1 MTREE
6 LKKVFGDS
14 LKELKPII
22 IRPEKV
28 NTSKFSG
35 FAVFMSE
42 DCSEILS
49 VKALIGEPETVKC
62 YGVIPQKPPADG
74 VPRFN
79 CMIGDYEESRCS
91 VTIDL
96 DGQPK
101 SKWTAIASIFGA
113 RYIYASK
120 PGIYR
125 TSVSEDSVG
134 KLIEKQSGNYIGFF
148 RTIESAK
155 TEINR
160 VSSEYRNGLLVKIDN
175 IVDGNM
181 LDIRYNKTAS
191 LKETAE

>member
-22 IRPEKV
+22 VKPEKV
-28 NTSKFSG
+28 NTAKFNG
-35 FAVFMSE
+35 FAVFMLE

-49 VKALIGEPETVKC
+49 VRALIGEPEIVKC

-74 VPRFN
+74 VSRFN
-79 CMIGDYEESRCS
+79 CIVGDYEESQCS

-101 SKWTAIASIFGA
+101 NRWTAVASIFGA

-125 TSVSEDSVG
+125 TSVSEDSIG
-134 KLIEKQSGNYIGFF
+134 KLIE
-148 RTIESAK
+148 R
-155 TEINR
+155 
-160 VSSEYRNGLLVKIDN
+160 
-175 IVDGNM
+175 
-181 LDIRYNKTAS
+181 
-191 LKETAE
+191 

>member
-6 LKKVFGDS
+6 LKKIFGDS

-28 NTSKFSG
+28 NTAKFNG
-35 FAVFMSE
+35 LAVFMPK

-49 VKALIGEPETVKC
+49 VKALIGKPEIVKC
-62 YGVIPQKPPADG
+62 HGVIPQKPSADG

-101 SKWTAIASIFGA
+101 SRWTAAASIFGA
-113 RYIYASK
+113 RYVYASK

-134 KLIEKQSGNYIGFF
+134 KLIERQSGNYIGFF
-148 RTIESAK
+148 RTAESAK
-155 TEINR
+155 AEINR
-160 VSSEYRNGLLVKIDN
+160 VSSEYRNGLLVKMDN
-175 IVDGNM
+175 IVDGDM
-181 LDIRYNKTAS
+181 LDARYNKTAS

>member
-1 MTREE
+1 M
-6 LKKVFGDS
+6 
-14 LKELKPII
+14 
-22 IRPEKV
+22 
-28 NTSKFSG
+28 NTAEFSG
-35 FAVFMSE
+35 FAVFMPE

-62 YGVIPQKPPADG
+62 HGVIPQKPPADG

-79 CMIGDYEESRCS
+79 CMIGDYEESRCP

-101 SKWTAIASIFGA
+101 SRWTAVAGIFGA

-134 KLIEKQSGNYIGFF
+134 KLIERQSGNHIGFF
-148 RTIESAK
+148 RTAESAK
-155 TEINR
+155 AEINR
-160 VSSEYRNGLLVKIDN
+160 VSSEYRNDLLAKMDN
-175 IVDGNM
+175 IVDGDMFNA
-181 LDIRYNKTAS
+181 RYNKTAS
-191 LKETAE
+191 LKETTE

>member
-1 MTREE
+1 MTKEE

-28 NTSKFSG
+28 NTTKFSG
-35 FAVFMSE
+35 FAVFMPE

-62 YGVIPQKPPADG
+62 HGVIPQKPPADG

-79 CMIGDYEESRCS
+79 CVVGDYEESRCS

-101 SKWTAIASIFGA
+101 NKWTAVAGIFGA
-113 RYIYASK
+113 RYVYASK

-125 TSVSEDSVG
+125 TSVSEKSVG
-134 KLIEKQSGNYIGFF
+134 KLIERQSGNHIGFF
-148 RTIESAK
+148 RTAESAK
-155 TEINR
+155 AEINR
-160 VSSEYRNGLLVKIDN
+160 VSSEYRSALLAKMDN
-175 IVDGNM
+175 IVDGNA
-181 LDIRYNKTAS
+181 IGAV
-191 LKETAE
+191 

>member
-1 MTREE
+1 MTKEE

-22 IRPEKV
+22 IKPEKV
-28 NTSKFSG
+28 NTAKFSG
-35 FAVFMSE
+35 FAVFMPE

-49 VKALIGEPETVKC
+49 VRALIGEPEMVKC
-62 YGVIPQKPPADG
+62 YGVIPQKSPADG

-79 CMIGDYEESRCS
+79 CMIGDYEESQCS

-101 SKWTAIASIFGA
+101 NRWMTVASIFGA

-134 KLIEKQSGNYIGFF
+134 KLIERQSGNHIGFF
-148 RTIESAK
+148 RTAESAK

-160 VSSEYRNGLLVKIDN
+160 VSSEYRNALFAKIDN
-175 IVDGNM
+175 IVDGNT
-181 LDIRYNKTAS
+181 LDARYNKTVN